1 LSNYIFMLMKD
12 MVKIYKVYHMI
23 VQEILERFP
32 TLKKDQCQDAY
43 RVYADFCE
51 DTPKIKKVIT
61 RMVDTFNFPIKKPS
75 FYVPDKSLLE
85 TL

>member
-1 LSNYIFMLMKD
+1 MKD

-51 DTPKIKKVIT
+51 DTPKIKKVINGHT
-61 RMVDTFNFPIKKPS
+61 KGITSLAFKDGMMWNKFKFNPI
-75 FYVPDKSLLE
+75 FI
-85 TL
+85 